1 MIPADYTCATCKAHG
16 VKLWRESHAFLD
28 SMTLACAECCAKEG
42 HPVDLSES
50 DQTMRR
56 VPAVPTLD
64 GSYWGYTSV
73 PPEGCAWWKAL
84 PLRFDGE
91 WPVRGGVERW
101 MPYDAWR
108 KFEASRS
115 PQTWDHLRRTDTD
128 STGDEYRALVFVP
141 TGGGE

>member
-1 MIPADYTCATCKAHG
+1 VIPADYTCTTCGARG
-16 VKLWRESHAFLD
+16 LKLWRESHTVLD
-28 SMTLACAECCAKEG
+28 ALTLACADCCAKEG

-50 DQTMRR
+50 DQTWRR

-84 PLRFDGE
+84 PLRMTGE

-101 MPYDAWR
+101 MAYDDWR
-108 KFEASRS
+108 AFERAQS
-115 PQTWDHLRRTDTD
+115 PETWDHLRRTDT
-128 STGDEYRALVFVP
+128 SSEEPRALVFVP
-141 TGGGE
+141 ARGAQ

>member
-1 MIPADYTCATCKAHG
+1 VIPADYVCGGCKVRG
-16 VKLWRESHAFLD
+16 VKLWRESHTVLSAI
-28 SMTLACAECCAKEG
+28 TLACADCCAKEG
-42 HPVDLSES
+42 HPVDLSDS

-101 MPYDAWR
+101 MAYAAWT
-108 KFEASRS
+108 ASKA
-115 PQTWDHLRRTDTD
+115 WDHLRRVDFHRE
-128 STGDEYRALVFVP
+128 GGAMALVFVP
-141 TGGGE
+141 TDAAKAVSP